1 MSPAESDR
9 SVILVVEDD
18 HTSQQLMHFF
28 LRKDYDVRLAASV
41 SAAKEQLADGRVDLI
56 LLDFSLE
63 GDEDGLDLARW
74 LRKVEDVR
82 KNTPIIALTAHAFT
96 TDRDNALEA
105 GCDDFLTKPIRQT
118 DLLNVIQKYVSSD
131 E

>member
-1 MSPAESDR
+1 MSSNESGR

-18 HTSQQLMHFF
+18 KTSQQLMHFF
-28 LRKDYDVRLAASV
+28 LRKDYEVRMAESVPAS
-41 SAAKEQLADGRVDLI
+41 KEQLADGNVDLI

-74 LRKVEDVR
+74 LRKLDDPR
-82 KNTPIIALTAHAFT
+82 KDTPIIALTAHAFT

-105 GCDDFLTKPIRQT
+105 GCNDFLTKPVRQA
-118 DLLNVIQKYVSSD
+118 DLLTTIHKYV
-131 E
+131 

>member
-1 MSPAESDR
+1 MSRTESDR

-28 LRKDYDVRLAASV
+28 LRKDYEVRLAASV
-41 SAAKEQLADGRVDLI
+41 PSAKEQLADGRVNLI

-74 LRKVEDVR
+74 LRKVDDAR
-82 KNTPIIALTAHAFT
+82 KNTPIVALTAHAFT

-105 GCDDFLTKPIRQT
+105 GCNDFLTKPIRQN
-118 DLLNVIQKYVSSD
+118 DLLTAIKKYA
-131 E
+131 